1 MGKLVIFVLRN
12 TRYASPACN
21 LAAADSPPRR
31 TGRRDTLCAGQ
42 ARLQRLER
50 SDCGQAMIEF
60 TIALVATI
68 AVVIGTTLLNRMEWA
83 HTHTMITARATAG
96 ALALAPVYQGSL
108 DARFISDWQT
118 GADNI
123 SYTHDDE
130 PIPDGTAITL
140 TGNIIE
146 TADLDAITA
155 PTNALSRLQS
165 SHNLL
170 SELYLVKGSESIA
183 VYLSSIPGIG
193 RLISG
198 EPVISVESD
207 VWLIWTRGIY

>member
-42 ARLQRLER
+42 A
-50 SDCGQAMIEF
+50 MIEF
-60 TIALVATI
+60 TIALVAI
-68 AVVIGTTLLNRMEWA
+68 MAVVIGTILLNRMELA
-83 HTHTMITARATAG
+83 HISSMVKARETAG
-96 ALALAPVYQGSL
+96 SLAMDLIYNSPI
-108 DARFISDWQT
+108 DAQFIADWQT

>member
-1 MGKLVIFVLRN
+1 
-12 TRYASPACN
+12 
-21 LAAADSPPRR
+21 
-31 TGRRDTLCAGQ
+31 
-42 ARLQRLER
+42 
-50 SDCGQAMIEF
+50 MIEF
-60 TIALVATI
+60 TIALVAI
-68 AVVIGTTLLNRMEWA
+68 MAVVIGTILLNRMELA
-83 HTHTMITARATAG
+83 HISSMVKARETAG
-96 ALALAPVYQGSL
+96 SLAMDLIYNSPI
-108 DARFISDWQT
+108 DAQFIADWQT